1 MNNGRLSG
9 SSGGGVPPH
18 HLRRL
23 VFWNYNHGGDVT
35 HYDFWAGYL
44 KFLFP
49 IIVGFHGNPAT
60 FNESD
65 LEVLESNGEAVA
77 PESLFDAQLEL
88 RLGTLPVWVKDLRTE
103 WETIRSIPLAISR
116 GKPSV
121 AGLTCGFKSSFSPN
135 IYSCY

>member
-1 MNNGRLSG
+1 
-9 SSGGGVPPH
+9 GGVPPH

-44 KFLFP
+44 KFLHP

-60 FNESD
+60 FKESD

-103 WETIRSIPLAISR
+103 WEMIRSLPLTISASKLS
-116 GKPSV
+116 G
-121 AGLTCGFKSSFSPN
+121 AGLPVNSKAFSLSPN